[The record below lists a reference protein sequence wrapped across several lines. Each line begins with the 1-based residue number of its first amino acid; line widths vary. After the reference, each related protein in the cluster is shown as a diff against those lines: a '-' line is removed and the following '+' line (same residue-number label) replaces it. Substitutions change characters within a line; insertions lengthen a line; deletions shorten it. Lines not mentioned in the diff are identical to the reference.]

1 VLSFSYKSFG
11 FIDSFELMECN
22 NQRTFGS
29 YPDGSDNILMLEPTQ
44 GSTNKISE
52 TALNR
57 LSIYPNPFTD
67 EVNLSINA
75 NFEINKIKIFKNT
88 GDCIYI
94 RDGINSDSNN
104 STYKSSISFSID
116 TNDWVPGIY
125 FVSFLGKDASYSAK
139 LVKMR

>member
-1 VLSFSYKSFG
+1 
-11 FIDSFELMECN
+11 MECN

-116 TNDWVPGIY
+116 TSGWLSGVY

-139 LVKMR
+139 FTKIK